1 MNEQI
6 IPLFTRS
13 TLIFTL
19 KKKKTKK
26 QIKVL
31 KDEFYVSKEKR
42 IKKKKETNKRLL
54 VKNRYL
60 LISFFKKY

>member
-19 KKKKTKK
+19 KKKTKK

-31 KDEFYVSKEKR
+31 KDDFYVSKEKR
-42 IKKKKETNKRLL
+42 IIIKKETNKRLL

>member
-19 KKKKTKK
+19 KKKTKK

-31 KDEFYVSKEKR
+31 KDDFYVSKEKR
-42 IKKKKETNKRLL
+42 IIKKKKQINDCWLR
-54 VKNRYL
+54 
-60 LISFFKKY
+60 IDIF